1 MTAPIWRLI
10 WRLIRNSPV
19 RYVTSLIGW
28 IAIWSMP
35 LVIGLIAA
43 GFFDSLAGQPT
54 GWDLTTVIAAVWGFS
69 LGRVAVLLVAMRLHS
84 SLLFR
89 TSSAMRRAMM
99 GWIYKLPAAQPVEES
114 PGEVVSRFRDDVNHT
129 TEAFDF
135 TVDLISAIISAAV
148 AVVVL
153 ANIDPFITAVVFAP
167 IIAVVFIVSRVGQM
181 IRRFRTEARDKT
193 EAITGF
199 LGEMLGSVQSV
210 KVADAEAPMLHHFE
224 ALNDD
229 RRVAMV
235 KDRTFTAG
243 IEAVFHNTVSVG
255 TGLILILVAGSLSID
270 GSAGMTIGQFALF
283 VSYLSM
289 VTDSAWFIGVFL
301 ARLRQAEVSV
311 ERNIDLMRG
320 AEWPDLA
327 AEIEMKEKLVVPEV
341 EEPTPVPGAPLVT
354 ASGLSFTYESSPG
367 GIFDVDLEIPA
378 GSFVV
383 VTGKIGAGKTTL
395 LRTILGLLP
404 AASGTIAWKGVPVA
418 SPGAFMVP
426 PRAAYT
432 SQVPR
437 LFSMS
442 LRDNLL
448 LGHDVSD
455 AMLEAA
461 VQTATM
467 ERDIAEMSDGFETMV
482 GPRGVRLSGGQVQR
496 AAAARMLV
504 RSPELLVFDD
514 LSSAL
519 DVETEATLWDRLLRE
534 YEGTTAL
541 VVSHRRPALV
551 RADKV
556 VVMDS
561 GRVVDE
567 GTADALLERN
577 ELFGEL
583 WGEVDEK
590 RS

>member
-1 MTAPIWRLI
+1 MTVPIWKLI

-19 RYVTSLIGW
+19 RYVTSLLGW
-28 IAIWSMP
+28 ITIWTMP
-35 LVIGLIAA
+35 LLIGVIAA
-43 GFFDSLAGQPT
+43 AFFDSLADQPT

-69 LGRVAVLLVAMRLHS
+69 LGRVAMVLVAMRLHS

-89 TSSAMRRAMM
+89 TGAAMRRSMM
-99 GWIYKLPAAQPVEES
+99 RWIYRLPGAQPVDES
-114 PGEVVSRFRDDVNHT
+114 PGEVVSRFRDDVNHA

-135 TVDLISAIISAAV
+135 TVDLVSALLSAAV
-148 AVVVL
+148 AVTVL
-153 ANIDPFITAVVFAP
+153 ASIDPFITLVVFAP
-167 IIAVVFIVSRVGQM
+167 IVVVIFIVSRLGQV

-210 KVADAEAPMLHHFE
+210 KVADAEAPMLARFE
-224 ALNDD
+224 ELNDQ
-229 RRVAMV
+229 RRTAMV

-243 IEAVFHNTVSVG
+243 IEAVFHNTVNIG
-255 TGLILILVAGSLSID
+255 TGFILILVAGSLSID
-270 GSAGMTIGQFALF
+270 GTAGMTIGQFALF

-301 ARLRQAEVSV
+301 ARLRQAEVSA
-311 ERNIDLMRG
+311 ERSIDLMRG
-320 AEWPDLA
+320 ADWTDLVA
-327 AEIEMKEKLVVPEV
+327 DIDIDEELVVPGV
-341 EEPTPVPGAPLVT
+341 DEPTPVLGAPLVT
-354 ASGLSFTYESSPG
+354 AVGLGFAYNSSPG
-367 GIFDVDLEIPA
+367 GILDIDLEIPQ

-404 AASGTIAWKGVPVA
+404 ADSGTISWKGTPIV
-418 SPGAFMVP
+418 SPEAFMVP

-432 SQVPR
+432 PQVPR

-448 LGHDVSD
+448 LGRDVPD
-455 AMLEAA
+455 NVLEAA
-461 VQTATM
+461 VGTATM
-467 ERDIAEMSDGFETMV
+467 ERDVADMTDGFDTMV

-519 DVETEATLWDRLLRE
+519 DVETEAMLWDRLVRE
-534 YEGTTAL
+534 HDGTTAL
-541 VVSHRRPALV
+541 VVSHRRPALM

-556 VVMDS
+556 VVMEA
-561 GRVVDE
+561 GRIVDQ
-567 GTADALLERN
+567 GTADELLQRSS
-577 ELFGEL
+577 LFREL
-583 WGEVDEK
+583 WGEVGDV
-590 RS
+590 